1 MLHIAVIQFHFDCRY
16 KHYRECLLNEAKRRK
31 LIQVKQKIKMINQT
45 TESILRMKLS
55 KEYLRKVSW
64 TSRCPMKTVQRMKMK
79 TLKKL

>member
-64 TSRCPMKTVQRMKMK
+64 TSRCPMKTVQKMKMK